1 MKGNDGLHVSFRTA
15 EEAMQMRQQ
24 VSTGIKALDDLLE
37 GGFETGLL
45 HLMYGGSVVGEDLL
59 KIAVH
64 TQAPKEMGGLNTPI
78 IIIDNANII
87 KLNRLTLWADEYGLD
102 PEEVLDRIYISRA
115 FNASQTY
122 DLIMNQLDDFLKTVS
137 ARVLIVSGLPDLYI
151 KEGDSP
157 KSYQEITHMA
167 TKLMTTALR
176 SNLVAI
182 VSTHPSQRNPNFP
195 AGGKALSSYAQVHI
209 KLEETKTYLKYVLA
223 KHPHFPVKT
232 SSRTKP
238 VTFGTTLP
246 LSYFLNPQGED

>member
-1 MKGNDGLHVSFRTA
+1 
-15 EEAMQMRQQ
+15 MRKR
-24 VSTGIKALDDLLE
+24 VCTGIKALDDLLE
-37 GGFETGLL
+37 GGFEMGLL
-45 HLMYGGSVVGEDLL
+45 HLLYGGRVVGEDLL

-64 TQAPKEMGGLNTPI
+64 SQAPKEMGGLDSPV

-122 DLIMNQLDDFLKTVS
+122 DLIMNQLDEFLKTVP

-151 KEGDSP
+151 QERKSAEG
-157 KSYQEITHMA
+157 YQELTHMA
-167 TKLMTTALR
+167 IKLMTTALQR
-176 SNLVAI
+176 YLVAI
-182 VSTHPSQRNPNFP
+182 VSTQPSERNPSFP
-195 AGGKALSSYAQVHI
+195 SGGKALASCAQVHI
-209 KLEETKTYLKYVLA
+209 KLEETKTYLKYVLT
-223 KHPHFPVKT
+223 KHPQFPVRT

-246 LSYFLNPQGED
+246 LSYFLNPQRED